1 MERSTGLA
9 LSVQPQRLQ
18 RQHQQRLP
26 SLEDEPFYGLSA
38 LLSSERFHRT
48 PQGMRSDCGL
58 GPPAFLQCRACSE
71 THLQVVFPQGSGS
84 RSPETTC
91 AAPPPSRT
99 HRTLHVRNARSLARA
114 EVGTPREAIAMA
126 MPGPSRLLP
135 TSPGSRSAGGDS
147 CCYHGRE
154 RGRSAVSSRFLPRG
168 GAAATPG
175 ARVSRAAGLSAPTC
189 EAVGAGLFPRR
200 PFPASPWAVGP
211 DETLRDGVGGC
222 LGFSRCQ
229 TREVRAGAP
238 CQADGSSQAHSRPA
252 PVPPSA
258 RLCP

>member
-1 MERSTGLA
+1 MLT
-9 LSVQPQRLQ
+9 
-18 RQHQQRLP
+18 
-26 SLEDEPFYGLSA
+26 
-38 LLSSERFHRT
+38 
-48 PQGMRSDCGL
+48 
-58 GPPAFLQCRACSE
+58 AFLQCRACSE

-99 HRTLHVRNARSLARA
+99 HRTLNIRNARSLARA

-175 ARVSRAAGLSAPTC
+175 ARISRAAGLSALTC
-189 EAVGAGLFPRR
+189 EAVGAGVFPRR

-211 DETLRDGVGGC
+211 DETLRDGGGGC